1 MIMETDNKKRPLG
14 YAMKVR
20 ELNKLLTVI
29 GRLKEQVRL
38 ADENN
43 VKLKEA
49 ITMLRQV
56 SPLVYQEELI
66 YLYKDIKWIDLML
79 DACRVTSKNIEKR
92 INGIITLKQTMS
104 AKKSIKAQ
112 EETISETFSKE

>member
-1 MIMETDNKKRPLG
+1 METDNKKRPLG